1 MRLRL
6 GLLQDPAAIERQV
19 ARELKELNTRRATTV
34 LSAPK
39 VPTVKTEAQMKLD
52 EERLKKEKEK
62 LEEKARK
69 LPRVRPLSEAKAIE
83 TGANFISE
91 TFLFCVA
98 GALIGLEYW
107 RSRRKE
113 TNRRDEVHERL
124 EELESENSELK
135 AQIIRIESALEGGGV
150 KLGSTSEWLT
160 LAKKNLSRD
169 PKKDQVKEESTEDNM
184 NTPSSKNT
192 SIPQETGR
200 STETGSTTPK
210 NTLKAV
216 AKKS

>member
-19 ARELKELNTRRATTV
+19 ARELADLNARRAKAIPPT
-34 LSAPK
+34 SK
-39 VPTVKTEAQMKLD
+39 VPTAKTEGQAKLD
-52 EERLKKEKEK
+52 DERLKREKDK

-91 TFLFCVA
+91 GFLFCVA

-107 RSRRKE
+107 RSKRKE
-113 TNRRDEVHERL
+113 NSRRDEVAERL

-135 AQIIRIESALEGGGV
+135 AQVIRIESALEHEGV
-150 KLGSTSEWLT
+150 KIGSTSEWLT
-160 LAKKNLSRD
+160 LAKKNLS
-169 PKKDQVKEESTEDNM
+169 PKTDQKTKESQTNDKDT
-184 NTPSSKNT
+184 TPTSKDT
-192 SIPQETGR
+192 KSKQET
-200 STETGSTTPK
+200 SNATKTGSSVPQGAQK
-210 NTLKAV
+210 Q
-216 AKKS
+216 